1 MFRPWGPNSI
11 DTRLK
16 VLLDMRPAF
25 DGHSGIPQETRLLFR
40 GLSRL
45 SGVQVLGLIQS
56 GNLPLQPG
64 LPVRRGEIVAPS
76 DPAEVVGRLSKVV
89 VSLQQGA
96 LSNRIEWLRN
106 KALIYGGPTL
116 AVAGSLL
123 GRKVP
128 LTAFDPTH
136 FKDFVWRS
144 MFAKSLPAEDFDSVT
159 SASYRILR
167 WPWSA
172 LNALGVATSAMGKAL
187 YPRLDTGGVDF
198 MIAETPFPGRVG
210 GRTQMIVRYHDAMPL
225 LMPHTVKNRAL
236 HRAMH
241 FEALKRNARDGAW
254 FACVS
259 EATRHDLLSVLP
271 EVQARTVTIPNMVS
285 HHFRPEDASG
295 ERVSEVIWSRKN
307 RQAPHEGGAD
317 IAAHDVVEG
326 RLPYLLMV
334 STIEP
339 RKNHQALLDAWEL
352 LRAGRYPGLNLVCV
366 GALGWEHQH
375 ILQRF
380 VPWLRR
386 GGLHL
391 LQDVP
396 TDDLR
401 LLYRHAAAT
410 VCPSFGEGFDFPG
423 VEAMCSGGVV
433 VASDIRVHRDVY
445 ADAAEYFDAYAPA
458 GLAGLLDGLLDP
470 AASARREALMVRG
483 FEVAAQYRPERVLP
497 QWQSFLDRLSC
508 ADRGRA

>member
-1 MFRPWGPNSI
+1 MKI
-11 DTRLK
+11 
-16 VLLDMRPAF
+16 LLDMRPAF

-40 GLSRL
+40 GLGRL
-45 SGVQVLGLIQS
+45 PGVDVLGLIQS

-64 LPVRRGEIVAPS
+64 LELRRGQIVEPR
-76 DPAEVVGRLSKVV
+76 DPADVVGRLSKVV

-96 LSNRIEWLRN
+96 ASHRVEWLRN
-106 KALIYGGPTL
+106 KLLVYGGPIL
-116 AVAGSLL
+116 AVAGSLI

-128 LTAFDPTH
+128 LTAFEPAH

-144 MFAKSLPAEDFDSVT
+144 MFDKSLPAADFDHVT
-159 SASYRILR
+159 SASYRVLR

-172 LNALGVATSAMGKAL
+172 LNALGVATSMLGKAL
-187 YPRLDTGGVDF
+187 YARLDTSGIDVL
-198 MIAETPFPGRVG
+198 IAETPYPGRAS
-210 GRTQMIVRYHDAMPL
+210 GRTRMIVRYHDAMPL

-259 EATRHDLLSVLP
+259 EATRCDLLSILP
-271 EVQARTVTIPNMVS
+271 ELESRAVTIPNMVS
-285 HHFRPEDASG
+285 HHFRGEDAPAD
-295 ERVSEVIWSRKN
+295 RVPEIIWSRKN
-307 RQAPHEGGAD
+307 RQAPHEGGAEISAKD
-317 IAAHDVVEG
+317 LVAG
-326 RLPYLLMV
+326 RLSYLLMV

-352 LRAGRYPGLNLVCV
+352 LRSGRYPELNLVCV
-366 GALGWEHQH
+366 GGLGWDHQP

-380 VPWLRR
+380 MPWLRR

-396 TDDLR
+396 ADDLR

-410 VCPSFGEGFDFPG
+410 VCPSFGEGFDFSG
-423 VEAMCSGGVV
+423 IEAMCCGGLVA
-433 VASDIRVHRDVY
+433 ASDIRVHRDVY
-445 ADAAEYFDAYAPA
+445 ADAAEYFDCYAPA
-458 GLAGLLDGLLDP
+458 ELASLLDRLLDP
-470 AASARREALMVRG
+470 ADPARRAVLVARG
-483 FEVAAQYRPERVLP
+483 VDVAAQYRPERVLP
-497 QWQSFLDRLSC
+497 QWRAFLDRACSTVG
-508 ADRGRA
+508 AKA